1 MTLVDLV
8 GRSGGDSAG
17 LSSLAALLHR
27 CADALRGSCPPPQ
40 VAAVREAAAAAQSAA
55 QDLRGLP
62 VPVQPHDV
70 EAVERVLADALR
82 GPLTTLA
89 DERTP

>member
-8 GRSGGDSAG
+8 GRGGGDAAG

-27 CADALRGSCPPPQ
+27 CADALQGGCPPQQ
-40 VAAVREAAAAAQSAA
+40 VAAVREAATAAQSAA
-55 QDLRGLP
+55 QDLRDLP
-62 VPVQPHDV
+62 VPARPHDV
-70 EAVERVLADALR
+70 EAVEQALAEALR
-82 GPLTTLA
+82 SPLTTLA